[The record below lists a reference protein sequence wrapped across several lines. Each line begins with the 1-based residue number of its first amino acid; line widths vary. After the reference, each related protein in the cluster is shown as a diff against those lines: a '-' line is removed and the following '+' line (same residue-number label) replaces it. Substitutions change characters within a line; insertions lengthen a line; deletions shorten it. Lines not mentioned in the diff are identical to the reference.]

1 MRFLNSTNSTNTT
14 IETSN
19 LITFFFIPD
28 YTAQIDTTK
37 AKLTKSF
44 YLDTMTRELYPVMD
58 EFGFSLPNLLSTE
71 LTFWN
76 LSAMTNLITPSIA
89 GKFDINL

>member
-1 MRFLNSTNSTNTT
+1 
-14 IETSN
+14 
-19 LITFFFIPD
+19 
-28 YTAQIDTTK
+28 
-37 AKLTKSF
+37 
-44 YLDTMTRELYPVMD
+44 MTRELYPVMD